1 MVKLGLAKAQGSIS
15 ISGNLLL
22 AIVTVT
28 LTAAVITI
36 ALLF

>member
-1 MVKLGLAKAQGSIS
+1 MAKLGNAKAQGSVA

-28 LTAAVITI
+28 LLAAVTVVK
-36 ALLF
+36 LLL

>member
-1 MVKLGLAKAQGSIS
+1 MVKLGNAKAQGTIS

-22 AIVTVT
+22 AIITVT
-28 LTAAVITI
+28 LVAAVTTV